1 MDFFFHTRIPWRAAH
16 TAKRC
21 TIFHAVKCP
30 FRDPVD
36 RSGITAQAA
45 WNKADNAFVAFV
57 RFCVLTEAEAGAFS
71 WDVVSA
77 AAAAAA
83 TVAVVASRTGRRE
96 DRVNLGM
103 GDGSEGQLAIS

>member
-1 MDFFFHTRIPWRAAH
+1 M
-16 TAKRC
+16 
-21 TIFHAVKCP
+21 
-30 FRDPVD
+30 
-36 RSGITAQAA
+36 
-45 WNKADNAFVAFV
+45 AFV

-71 WDVVSA
+71 RDVVS